1 MDLDKNMIVL
11 QKCSHNN
18 VDFEVLAYDKLR
30 GAQSVNMAQS
40 MFFAEQTGL
49 KVKQVKI
56 TLNNSSIKTEAG
68 ALYYSKGKIES
79 KLRVVEQ
86 QVFLKRL
93 FQEHLRM
100 KVL

>member
-40 MFFAEQTGL
+40 MFAEQTG
-49 KVKQVKI
+49 
-56 TLNNSSIKTEAG
+56 IK
-68 ALYYSKGKIES
+68 SKTS
-79 KLRVVEQ
+79 
-86 QVFLKRL
+86 
-93 FQEHLRM
+93 
-100 KVL
+100 